1 MGEQNK
7 TPTIQ
12 EEAGSGLLL
21 HLKCHTSTG
30 LDGIHLRVLR
40 ELAEMIAKLLSII
53 YQQLASWVVDRAAG
67 D

>member
-1 MGEQNK
+1 LSLLVVLSGMGEQNK

-40 ELAEMIAKLLSII
+40 EPVGVAAGLLSTI
-53 YQQLASWVVDRAAG
+53 YQQSW
-67 D
+67 